1 MKKNWWKE
9 SVVYQIYPRS
19 YKDTSGNGLGDID
32 GIIEKLEYIKSLGVD
47 IIWLCPIYES
57 PNDDNGYD
65 ISDYRK
71 ISDDFGGD
79 KAFDRLLKAIHNFG
93 LKLIMDLVAN
103 HTSDEHYWFEEA
115 KKSRENPYH
124 DYYVWKKTTPKTLPN
139 NWQSVFSGSAWKW
152 NEKTQEYFL
161 HLYTQK
167 QPDLNWENS
176 KVREEIYSI
185 IDFWLAKGVDGFRM
199 DVISMISKRLAFED
213 VPENMPIV
221 EVMEKFYSNGPR
233 VHEFIKEMNQ
243 KVLSKYDIV
252 TVGEGPGINLE
263 NALNY
268 VSEAERELDMVFHFD
283 HLFIDYGPKGK
294 YDPIPI
300 DFILFKKI
308 FSQWDNLLA
317 NKGWNSIFLG
327 NHDFSRIVSRFGN
340 DKDFHFESAK
350 LLVTLLMTMRGT
362 PYIYQGDE
370 IGMVNVAHP
379 SIDFYDDVET
389 LNAWKLAEIEGE
401 DMELFLKLVHKQS
414 RDNARTPMQWD
425 SSKNAGFTK
434 SKPWIPLNNNF
445 KMINV
450 TDQEEDPH
458 SILQYYRKMI
468 AFRKANKT
476 LVYGKY
482 KDLEP
487 NDSKLFIYKRWDKKN
502 LFLIAHN
509 FSDNS
514 QEFNSDYIKGL
525 TLSNSNYL
533 SNEKR
538 NSLQPWESRIYFKL
552 KVSKKTP

>member
-1 MKKNWWKE
+1 MNKNWWKE

-32 GIIEKLEYIKSLGVD
+32 GIIQKIGYIKSLGVD

-65 ISDYRK
+65 ISDYRR

-79 KAFDRLLKAIHNFG
+79 ESFDRLLKAIHNSG
-93 LKLIMDLVAN
+93 LKLIMDLVVN
-103 HTSDEHYWFEEA
+103 HTSDEHYWFDEA
-115 KKSRENPYH
+115 KKSKGNKYH
-124 DYYVWKKTTPKTLPN
+124 NYYIWKKGNSKTPPN
-139 NWQSVFSGSAWKW
+139 NWQSVFGGSAWKW
-152 NEKTQEYFL
+152 NEKTKEYFL

-176 KVREEIYSI
+176 EVREEIYSI
-185 IDFWLAKGVDGFRM
+185 IDFWLDKGVDGFRM

-213 VPENMPIV
+213 IPDSMSIV

-263 NALNY
+263 NALKY
-268 VSEAERELDMVFHFD
+268 VSEKENELNMVFHFD

-300 DFILFKKI
+300 DFIRFKKI

-340 DKDFHFESAK
+340 DKDYHFESAK

-389 LNAWKLAEIEGE
+389 LNAWKLAENEGK
-401 DMELFLKLVHKQS
+401 DMERFLKLVHKQS

-425 SSKNAGFTK
+425 SSKNGGFTK
-434 SKPWIPLNNNF
+434 SKPWIPLNENF

-450 TDQEEDPH
+450 TNQEGDPH

-476 LVYGKY
+476 LVYGEY

-487 NDSKLFIYKRWDKKN
+487 NHSKLFIYKRWDEKYM
-502 LFLIAHN
+502 FLVAHN
-509 FSDNS
+509 FSNNIE
-514 QEFNSDYIKGL
+514 EFSADYVKDH
-525 TLSNSNYL
+525 TLSSSNYL
-533 SNEKR
+533 SNEKQ
-538 NSLQPWESRIYFKL
+538 NFLQPWESRIYFK
-552 KVSKKTP
+552 SY

>member
-103 HTSDEHYWFEEA
+103 HTSDEHYWFKEA

-476 LVYGKY
+476 LVYGEY

-487 NDSKLFIYKRWDKKN
+487 NDSKLFIYKRWDEKN

-525 TLSNSNYL
+525 TLSSSNYL

-552 KVSKKTP
+552 KVSKKTS

>member
-1 MKKNWWKE
+1 MNKNWWKE

-32 GIIEKLEYIKSLGVD
+32 GIIQKIGYIKSLGVD

-65 ISDYRK
+65 ISDYRR

-79 KAFDRLLKAIHNFG
+79 ESFDRLLKAIHNSG
-93 LKLIMDLVAN
+93 LKLIMDLVVN
-103 HTSDEHYWFEEA
+103 HTSDEHYWFDEA
-115 KKSRENPYH
+115 KKSKGNKYH
-124 DYYVWKKTTPKTLPN
+124 NYYIWKKGNSKTPPN
-139 NWQSVFSGSAWKW
+139 NWQSVFGGSAWKW
-152 NEKTQEYFL
+152 NEKTKEYFL

-176 KVREEIYSI
+176 EVREEIYSI
-185 IDFWLAKGVDGFRM
+185 IDFWLDKGVDGFRM

-213 VPENMPIV
+213 IPDSMSMV

-263 NALNY
+263 NALKY
-268 VSEAERELDMVFHFD
+268 VSEKENELNMVFHFD

-300 DFILFKKI
+300 DFIRFKKI

-340 DKDFHFESAK
+340 DKDYHFESAK

-389 LNAWKLAEIEGE
+389 LNAWKLAEDEGK
-401 DMELFLKLVHKQS
+401 DMEQFLKLVHKQS

-425 SSKNAGFTK
+425 SSKNGGFTK
-434 SKPWIPLNNNF
+434 SKPWIPLNENF

-450 TDQEEDPH
+450 TNQEGDPH

-476 LVYGKY
+476 LVYGEY

-487 NDSKLFIYKRWDKKN
+487 NHSKLFIYKRWDEKYM
-502 LFLIAHN
+502 FLVAHN
-509 FSDNS
+509 FSNNIE
-514 QEFNSDYIKGL
+514 EFSADYVKDH
-525 TLSNSNYL
+525 TLSSSNYL
-533 SNEKR
+533 SNEKQ
-538 NSLQPWESRIYFKL
+538 NFLKPWESRIYFK
-552 KVSKKTP
+552 SY

>member
-32 GIIEKLEYIKSLGVD
+32 GIIEKLEHIKSLGVD

-79 KAFDRLLKAIHNFG
+79 KAFDRLLAAIHKCG

-124 DYYVWKKTTPKTLPN
+124 DYYVWKKGTPKTLPN

-152 NEKTQEYFL
+152 NEKTEEYFL

-268 VSEAERELDMVFHFD
+268 VSEAENELNMVFHFD

-340 DKDFHFESAK
+340 DKDYHFESAK

-476 LVYGKY
+476 LVYGEY

-487 NDSKLFIYKRWDKKN
+487 NDSKLFIYKRWDEKN

-525 TLSNSNYL
+525 TLSSSNYL

-538 NSLQPWESRIYFKL
+538 NSLQPWESRIYFK
-552 KVSKKTP
+552 SY

>member
-32 GIIEKLEYIKSLGVD
+32 GIIEKLEHIKSLGVD

-79 KAFDRLLKAIHNFG
+79 KAFDRLLAAIHKCG

-124 DYYVWKKTTPKTLPN
+124 DYYVWKKGTPKTLPN

-152 NEKTQEYFL
+152 NEKTEEYFI

-268 VSEAERELDMVFHFD
+268 VSEAEKELNMVFHFD

-476 LVYGKY
+476 LVYGEY

-487 NDSKLFIYKRWDKKN
+487 NDSKLFIYKRWDEKN

-514 QEFNSDYIKGL
+514 QEFNSNYIKGL
-525 TLSNSNYL
+525 TLSSSNYL

-538 NSLQPWESRIYFKL
+538 NSLQPWESRIYFK
-552 KVSKKTP
+552 SKSS

>member
-1 MKKNWWKE
+1 MNKNWWKE

-32 GIIEKLEYIKSLGVD
+32 GIIQKIGYIKSLGVD

-65 ISDYRK
+65 ISDYRR

-79 KAFDRLLKAIHNFG
+79 ESFDRLLKAIHNSG
-93 LKLIMDLVAN
+93 LKLIMDLVVN

-115 KKSRENPYH
+115 KKSKENKYH
-124 DYYVWKKTTPKTLPN
+124 NYYIWKKGNSKTPPN
-139 NWQSVFSGSAWKW
+139 NWQSVFGGSAWKW
-152 NEKTQEYFL
+152 NEKTKEYFL

-176 KVREEIYSI
+176 EVREEIYSI
-185 IDFWLAKGVDGFRM
+185 IDFWLDKGVDGFRM

-213 VPENMPIV
+213 IPDSMSMV

-263 NALNY
+263 NALKY
-268 VSEAERELDMVFHFD
+268 VSEKENELNMVFHFD

-300 DFILFKKI
+300 DFIRFKKI

-317 NKGWNSIFLG
+317 EKGWNSIFLG

-340 DKDFHFESAK
+340 DKDYHFESAK

-389 LNAWKLAEIEGE
+389 LNAWKLAENEGK
-401 DMELFLKLVHKQS
+401 DMERFLKLVHKQS

-434 SKPWIPLNNNF
+434 SKPWIPLNKNF

-450 TDQEEDPH
+450 TNQEEDPH

-476 LVYGKY
+476 LVYGEY

-487 NDSKLFIYKRWDKKN
+487 NHSKLFIYKRWDEKYM
-502 LFLIAHN
+502 FLVAHN
-509 FSDNS
+509 FSNNIE
-514 QEFNSDYIKGL
+514 EFSADYVKDH
-525 TLSNSNYL
+525 TLSSSNYL
-533 SNEKR
+533 SNEKQ
-538 NSLQPWESRIYFKL
+538 NFLQPWESRIYFKSYN
-552 KVSKKTP
+552 KNKTS

>member
-32 GIIEKLEYIKSLGVD
+32 GIIEKLEHIKSLGVD

-79 KAFDRLLKAIHNFG
+79 KAFDRLLAAIHKCG
-93 LKLIMDLVAN
+93 LKMIMDLVAN

-124 DYYVWKKTTPKTLPN
+124 DYYVWKKGTPKTLPN

-152 NEKTQEYFL
+152 NEKTEEYFL

-268 VSEAERELDMVFHFD
+268 VSEAENELNMVFHFD

-434 SKPWIPLNNNF
+434 SKPWIPINNNF

-476 LVYGKY
+476 LVYGEY

-487 NDSKLFIYKRWDKKN
+487 NDSKLFIYKRWDEKN

-514 QEFNSDYIKGL
+514 LEFNSDYIKGL
-525 TLSNSNYL
+525 TLSSSNYL

-538 NSLQPWESRIYFKL
+538 NSLQPWESRIYFK
-552 KVSKKTP
+552 SKSS

>member
-476 LVYGKY
+476 LVYGEY

-487 NDSKLFIYKRWDKKN
+487 NDSKLFIYKRWDEKN

-525 TLSNSNYL
+525 TLSSSNYL

>member
-32 GIIEKLEYIKSLGVD
+32 GIIEKLEHIKSLGVD

-65 ISDYRK
+65 ISDYRR

-79 KAFDRLLKAIHNFG
+79 KAFDRLLAAIHKCG
-93 LKLIMDLVAN
+93 LKMIMDLVAN

-124 DYYVWKKTTPKTLPN
+124 DYYVWKKGTPKTLPN

-152 NEKTQEYFL
+152 NEKTEEYFL

-268 VSEAERELDMVFHFD
+268 VSEAENELNMVFHFD

-476 LVYGKY
+476 LVYGEY

-487 NDSKLFIYKRWDKKN
+487 NDSKLFIYKRWDEKN

-525 TLSNSNYL
+525 TLSSSNYL

-538 NSLQPWESRIYFKL
+538 NSLQPWESRIYFK
-552 KVSKKTP
+552 SKSS

>member
-1 MKKNWWKE
+1 MNKNWWKE

-32 GIIEKLEYIKSLGVD
+32 GIIQKIGYIKSLGVD

-65 ISDYRK
+65 ISDYRR

-79 KAFDRLLKAIHNFG
+79 ESFDRLLKAIHNSG
-93 LKLIMDLVAN
+93 LKLIMDLVVN

-115 KKSRENPYH
+115 KKSKGNKYH
-124 DYYVWKKTTPKTLPN
+124 NYYIWKKGNSKTPPN
-139 NWQSVFSGSAWKW
+139 NWQSVFGGSAWKW
-152 NEKTQEYFL
+152 NEKTKEYFL

-176 KVREEIYSI
+176 EVREEIYSI
-185 IDFWLAKGVDGFRM
+185 IDFWLDKGVDGFRM

-213 VPENMPIV
+213 IPDSMSIV

-263 NALNY
+263 NALKY
-268 VSEAERELDMVFHFD
+268 VSEKENELNMVFHFD

-300 DFILFKKI
+300 DFIRFKKI

-317 NKGWNSIFLG
+317 EKGWNSIFLG

-340 DKDFHFESAK
+340 DKDYHFESAK

-389 LNAWKLAEIEGE
+389 LNAWKLAENEGK
-401 DMELFLKLVHKQS
+401 DMERFLKLVHKQS

-425 SSKNAGFTK
+425 SSKNGGFTK
-434 SKPWIPLNNNF
+434 SKPWIPLNENF

-450 TDQEEDPH
+450 TNQEGDPH

-476 LVYGKY
+476 LVYGEY

-487 NDSKLFIYKRWDKKN
+487 NHSKLFIYKRWDEKYM
-502 LFLIAHN
+502 FLVAHN
-509 FSDNS
+509 FSNNIE
-514 QEFNSDYIKGL
+514 EFSADYVKDH
-525 TLSNSNYL
+525 TLSSSNYL
-533 SNEKR
+533 SNEKQ
-538 NSLQPWESRIYFKL
+538 NFLQPWESRIYFKSYN
-552 KVSKKTP
+552 KNKTS

>member
-1 MKKNWWKE
+1 MNKNWWKE

-32 GIIEKLEYIKSLGVD
+32 GIIEKLGHIKSLGVD

-65 ISDYRK
+65 ISDYRR

-79 KAFDRLLKAIHNFG
+79 EAFDRLLKAIHNSG
-93 LKLIMDLVAN
+93 LKLIMDLVVN

-115 KKSRENPYH
+115 KKSKENKYH
-124 DYYVWKKTTPKTLPN
+124 NHYIWKKGNPETPPN
-139 NWQSVFSGSAWKW
+139 NWQSVFGGSAWKW
-152 NEKTQEYFL
+152 NEKTKEYFL
-161 HLYTQK
+161 HLYTKK

-176 KVREEIYSI
+176 EVREEIYSI
-185 IDFWLAKGVDGFRM
+185 IDFWLDKGVDGFRM

-213 VPENMPIV
+213 IPDSMPIV
-221 EVMEKFYSNGPR
+221 ELMEKFYSNGPR

-263 NALNY
+263 NALKY
-268 VSEAERELDMVFHFD
+268 VSEKENELNMVFHFD

-300 DFILFKKI
+300 DFIRFKRI

-340 DKDFHFESAK
+340 DKDYHFESAK

-389 LNAWKLAEIEGE
+389 LNAWKLAENEGK
-401 DMELFLKLVHKQS
+401 DMERFLKLVHKQS

-434 SKPWIPLNNNF
+434 SKPWIPLNKNF

-450 TDQEEDPH
+450 TNQEEDPH

-476 LVYGKY
+476 LVYGEY

-487 NDSKLFIYKRWDKKN
+487 NHSKLFIYKRWDEKYM
-502 LFLIAHN
+502 FLVAHN
-509 FSDNS
+509 FSDNLE
-514 QEFNSDYIKGL
+514 EFSTDYIKDH
-525 TLSNSNYL
+525 TLSSSNYL
-533 SNEKR
+533 SNEKQ
-538 NSLQPWESRIYFKL
+538 NFLQPWESRIYFK
-552 KVSKKTP
+552 SY

>member
-32 GIIEKLEYIKSLGVD
+32 GIIEKLEHIKSLGVD

-79 KAFDRLLKAIHNFG
+79 KAFDRLLAAIHKCG
-93 LKLIMDLVAN
+93 LKMIMDLVAN

-124 DYYVWKKTTPKTLPN
+124 DYYVWKKGTPKTLPN

-152 NEKTQEYFL
+152 NEKTEEYFL

-268 VSEAERELDMVFHFD
+268 VSEAENELNMVFHFD

-350 LLVTLLMTMRGT
+350 LLITLLMTMRGT

-450 TDQEEDPH
+450 NDQEEDPH

-476 LVYGKY
+476 LVYGEY

-487 NDSKLFIYKRWDKKN
+487 NDSKLFIYKRWDEKN

-525 TLSNSNYL
+525 TLSSSNYL

-538 NSLQPWESRIYFKL
+538 NSLQPWESRIYFK
-552 KVSKKTP
+552 SKSS

>member
-1 MKKNWWKE
+1 MNKNWWKE

-32 GIIEKLEYIKSLGVD
+32 GIIEKLGHIKSLGVD

-65 ISDYRK
+65 ISDYRR

-79 KAFDRLLKAIHNFG
+79 EAFDRLLKAIHNSG
-93 LKLIMDLVAN
+93 LKLIMDLVVN

-115 KKSRENPYH
+115 KKSKENKYH
-124 DYYVWKKTTPKTLPN
+124 NHYIWKKGNPETPPN
-139 NWQSVFSGSAWKW
+139 NWQSVFGGSAWKW
-152 NEKTQEYFL
+152 NEKTKEYFL
-161 HLYTQK
+161 HLYTKK

-176 KVREEIYSI
+176 EVREEIYSI
-185 IDFWLAKGVDGFRM
+185 IDFWLDKGVDGFRM

-213 VPENMPIV
+213 IPDSMPIV
-221 EVMEKFYSNGPR
+221 ELMEKFYSNGPR

-243 KVLSKYDIV
+243 KVLSKYNIV

-263 NALNY
+263 NALKY
-268 VSEAERELDMVFHFD
+268 VSEKENELNMVFHFD

-300 DFILFKKI
+300 DFIRFKRI

-340 DKDFHFESAK
+340 DKDYHFESAK

-389 LNAWKLAEIEGE
+389 LNAWKLAENEGK
-401 DMELFLKLVHKQS
+401 DMERFLKLVHKQS

-434 SKPWIPLNNNF
+434 SKPWIPLNKNF

-450 TDQEEDPH
+450 TNQEEDPH

-476 LVYGKY
+476 LVYGEY

-487 NDSKLFIYKRWDKKN
+487 NHSKLFIYKRWDEKYM
-502 LFLIAHN
+502 FLVAHN
-509 FSDNS
+509 FSDNLE
-514 QEFNSDYIKGL
+514 EFSTDYIKDH
-525 TLSNSNYL
+525 TLSSSNYL
-533 SNEKR
+533 SNEKQ
-538 NSLQPWESRIYFKL
+538 NFLQPWESRIYFK
-552 KVSKKTP
+552 SY

>member
-32 GIIEKLEYIKSLGVD
+32 GIIEKLEHIKSLGVD

-268 VSEAERELDMVFHFD
+268 VSEAEKELDMVFHFD

-434 SKPWIPLNNNF
+434 SKPWIPINNNF

-476 LVYGKY
+476 LVYGEY

-487 NDSKLFIYKRWDKKN
+487 NDSKLFIYKRWDEKN

-525 TLSNSNYL
+525 TLSSSNYL

-538 NSLQPWESRIYFKL
+538 NSLQPWESRIYFK
-552 KVSKKTP
+552 SKSS

>member
-124 DYYVWKKTTPKTLPN
+124 DYYVWEKTTPKTLPN

-487 NDSKLFIYKRWDKKN
+487 NDSKLFIYKRWDEKN

-525 TLSNSNYL
+525 TLSSSNYL
-533 SNEKR
+533 SNEKG

>member
-32 GIIEKLEYIKSLGVD
+32 GIIEKLEHIKSLGVD

-79 KAFDRLLKAIHNFG
+79 KAFDRLLAAIHKCG
-93 LKLIMDLVAN
+93 LKMIMDLVAN

-124 DYYVWKKTTPKTLPN
+124 DYYVWKKGTPKTLPN

-152 NEKTQEYFL
+152 NEKTEECFL

-268 VSEAERELDMVFHFD
+268 VSEAENELNMVFHFD

-476 LVYGKY
+476 LVYGEY

-487 NDSKLFIYKRWDKKN
+487 NDSKLFIYKRWDEKN

-525 TLSNSNYL
+525 TLSSSNYL

-538 NSLQPWESRIYFKL
+538 NSLQPWESRIYFK
-552 KVSKKTP
+552 SKSS

>member
-32 GIIEKLEYIKSLGVD
+32 GIIEKLEHIKSLGVD

-79 KAFDRLLKAIHNFG
+79 KAFDRLLAAIHKCG

-124 DYYVWKKTTPKTLPN
+124 DYYVWKKGTPKTLPN
-139 NWQSVFSGSAWKW
+139 NWQSVFSGSAWNW
-152 NEKTQEYFL
+152 NEKTEEYFL

-268 VSEAERELDMVFHFD
+268 VSEAENELNMVFHFD

-476 LVYGKY
+476 LVYGEY

-487 NDSKLFIYKRWDKKN
+487 NDSKLFIYKRWDEKN

-525 TLSNSNYL
+525 TLSSSNYL

-538 NSLQPWESRIYFKL
+538 NSLQPWESRIYFK
-552 KVSKKTP
+552 SKSS

>member
-79 KAFDRLLKAIHNFG
+79 KAFDRLLAAIHKCG

-124 DYYVWKKTTPKTLPN
+124 DYYVWKKGTPKTLPN

-152 NEKTQEYFL
+152 NEKTEEYFL

-268 VSEAERELDMVFHFD
+268 VSEAEKELNMVFHFD

-476 LVYGKY
+476 LVYGEY

-487 NDSKLFIYKRWDKKN
+487 NDSKLFIYKRWDEKN

-525 TLSNSNYL
+525 TLSSSNYL

-538 NSLQPWESRIYFKL
+538 NSLQPWESRIYFK
-552 KVSKKTP
+552 SKSS

>member
-1 MKKNWWKE
+1 MNKNWWKE

-32 GIIEKLEYIKSLGVD
+32 GIIQKIGYIKSLGVD

-65 ISDYRK
+65 ISDYRR

-79 KAFDRLLKAIHNFG
+79 ESFDRLLKAIHNSG
-93 LKLIMDLVAN
+93 LKLIMDLVVN

-115 KKSRENPYH
+115 KKSKENKYH
-124 DYYVWKKTTPKTLPN
+124 NYYIWKKGNSKTPPN
-139 NWQSVFSGSAWKW
+139 NWQSVFGGSAWKW
-152 NEKTQEYFL
+152 NEKTKKYFL

-176 KVREEIYSI
+176 EVREEVYSI
-185 IDFWLAKGVDGFRM
+185 IDFWLDKGVDGFRM

-213 VPENMPIV
+213 IPDSMSMV

-263 NALNY
+263 NALKY
-268 VSEAERELDMVFHFD
+268 VSEKENELNMVFHFD

-300 DFILFKKI
+300 DFIRFKKI

-317 NKGWNSIFLG
+317 EKGWNSIFLG

-340 DKDFHFESAK
+340 DKDYHFESAK

-389 LNAWKLAEIEGE
+389 LNAWKLAENEGK
-401 DMELFLKLVHKQS
+401 DMERFLKLVHKQS

-434 SKPWIPLNNNF
+434 SKPWIPLNENF

-450 TDQEEDPH
+450 TNQEEDPH

-476 LVYGKY
+476 LVYGEY

-487 NDSKLFIYKRWDKKN
+487 NHSKLFIYKRWDEKYM
-502 LFLIAHN
+502 FLVAHN
-509 FSDNS
+509 FSNNIE
-514 QEFNSDYIKGL
+514 EFSADYVKDH
-525 TLSNSNYL
+525 TLSSSNYL
-533 SNEKR
+533 SNEKQ
-538 NSLQPWESRIYFKL
+538 NFLQPWESRIYFKSYN
-552 KVSKKTP
+552 KNKTS

>member
-32 GIIEKLEYIKSLGVD
+32 GIIEKLEHIKSLGVD

-79 KAFDRLLKAIHNFG
+79 KAFDRLLAAIHKCG

-124 DYYVWKKTTPKTLPN
+124 DYYVWEKGTPKTLPN

-152 NEKTQEYFL
+152 NEKTEEYFL

-268 VSEAERELDMVFHFD
+268 VSEAENELNMVFHFD

-476 LVYGKY
+476 LVYGEY

-487 NDSKLFIYKRWDKKN
+487 NDSKLFIYKRWDEKN

-525 TLSNSNYL
+525 TLSSSNYL

-538 NSLQPWESRIYFKL
+538 NSLQPWESRIYFK
-552 KVSKKTP
+552 SKSS

>member
-487 NDSKLFIYKRWDKKN
+487 NDSKLFIYKRWDEKN

-525 TLSNSNYL
+525 TLSSSNYL

>member
-476 LVYGKY
+476 LVYGEY

-487 NDSKLFIYKRWDKKN
+487 NDSKLFIYKRWDEKN

-525 TLSNSNYL
+525 TLSSSNYL

-552 KVSKKTP
+552 KVSKKTS